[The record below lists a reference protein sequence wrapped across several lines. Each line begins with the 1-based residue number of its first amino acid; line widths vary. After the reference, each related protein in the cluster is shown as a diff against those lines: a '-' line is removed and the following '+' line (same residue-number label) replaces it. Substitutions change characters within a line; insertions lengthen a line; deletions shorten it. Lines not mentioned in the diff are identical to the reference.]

1 MGAVFTIFLLLPL
14 IILIY
19 PFEILGIDLLGI
31 FQQITESIT
40 VWLQAN
46 PETAAIIG
54 DFLKNSFDVVMKAA
68 EIANSIF
75 IS

>member
-19 PFEILGIDLLGI
+19 PLEILGIDLLGI

-54 DFLKNSFDVVMKAA
+54 DFLKKAFDVVMKAA